1 MKQRRE
7 KTQRETNRRRK
18 KKTPLQSLL
27 IKVMVG
33 VMGGK
38 QSGIPPVKSIKHR
51 YKIQV
56 DALLMKT
63 TVSQVSVCSA
73 KGHDLKK
80 NPLPLITRIERKCNQ
95 VVNRIRED
103 LCCSVVYV
111 LLQSLPRSK
120 SKYWTTASSLSL
132 LVSPLTVKRNGK
144 SFNFMHAHLYLRNQQ
159 CGQLFLAA

>member
-1 MKQRRE
+1 MNPTAWNKEERKHKEKQTDEE
-7 KTQRETNRRRK
+7 KK

-63 TVSQVSVCSA
+63 TVSQVSVCSV
-73 KGHDLKK
+73 KGHKK
-80 NPLPLITRIERKCNQ
+80 NPLPLITRIERKYNQ

-111 LLQSLPRSK
+111 LLQSQSVKILNNYK
-120 SKYWTTASSLSL
+120 LAVTTCF
-132 LVSPLTVKRNGK
+132 TVNCEKEREII
-144 SFNFMHAHLYLRNQQ
+144 
-159 CGQLFLAA
+159 